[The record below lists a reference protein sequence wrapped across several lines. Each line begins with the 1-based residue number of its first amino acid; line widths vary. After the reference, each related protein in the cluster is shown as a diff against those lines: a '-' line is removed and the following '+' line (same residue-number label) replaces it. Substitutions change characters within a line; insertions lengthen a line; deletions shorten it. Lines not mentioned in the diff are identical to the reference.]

1 MAKLKIRIVP
11 DPILRQKSKPVIL
24 PAGGDKKIK
33 KLADKMIG
41 LIKNGP
47 PNQRERE
54 RIGVGLSA
62 VQVGKLIR
70 LFVAYDKQVQKDLI
84 FVNPK
89 ITWKSKKL
97 VNSIPDTENKY
108 EGCLSVPGYL
118 GLVKRHQSIKLEY
131 QAFNGRIQKRKFS
144 GFLSTVI
151 QHEIDHLNGILF
163 VERVLKQKGKIY
175 KFEKNKKGEE
185 ILVEVKF
192 K

>member
-1 MAKLKIRIVP
+1 MAKLRIRTVP
-11 DPILRQKSKPVIL
+11 DPILHQKSKPAQS
-24 PAGGDKKIK
+24 PAGGNKKIK
-33 KLADKMIG
+33 KLAQKMIN

-47 PNQRERE
+47 EGQ

-62 VQVGKLIR
+62 VQIGKPLRI
-70 LFVAYDKQVQKDLI
+70 FVVYSKKSQKDLV
-84 FVNPK
+84 FVNSK
-89 ITWKSKKL
+89 IIWKSKKL
-97 VNSIPDTENKY
+97 VNGIPDTENKY
-108 EGCLSVPGYL
+108 EGCLSVPGFL

-131 QAFNGRIQKRKFS
+131 QALNGRIQKRKFS

-151 QHEIDHLNGILF
+151 QHEMDHLNGILF

-175 KFEKNKKGEE
+175 KFEKDKKGEE